1 MKTGYT
7 IVLAQPE
14 HLNDLP
20 HIEQQAASLFRGWN
34 VPGSVIGDTTPLE
47 EFQAAQVAGL
57 LWVVLSS
64 QLHPIGFALVER
76 EGTWLHLEE
85 IDVHPL
91 HGRRGIGAA
100 LVETICAWA
109 RDCGYTQMT
118 LTTYCDIPWNA
129 PFYARLGFE
138 ILGEDELTPELQARV
153 EAEAARGWDMNR
165 RVVMRK
171 ALSPS
176 K

>member
-1 MKTGYT
+1 MEAGYSIT
-7 IVLAQPE
+7 LAQPE
-14 HLNDLP
+14 HLKELP

-34 VPGSVIGDTTPLE
+34 VPDSVIEDTTPFE
-47 EFQAAQVAGL
+47 EFQAAREAGL
-57 LWVVLSS
+57 LWVVLSP
-64 QLHPIGFALVER
+64 QLHPVGFALVER

-100 LVETICAWA
+100 LVENVCAWA
-109 RDCGYTQMT
+109 RACGYTQIT
-118 LTTYCDIPWNA
+118 LTTYRDIPWNA

-138 ILGEDELTPELQARV
+138 ILGEDKLTPELRARV
-153 EAEAARGWDMNR
+153 EDEAVRGLDMNR

-171 ALSPS
+171 ALSLS